1 MLQGLREI
9 SRETDKLLK
18 QQILIRAKL
27 ENPSQEN
34 TKLSGGKTKEVEVP
48 VKRKFENDLDKPTNI
63 PAQPKSKTGT
73 TSTAAPVLQKNY
85 LSHQKSTASLRSSN
99 TLDASQISIEVEVGE
114 DIDLIGESLSAAKAD
129 RLKSQKQTNVLPEVR
144 KAMKLEKRPNSSLSQ
159 AEMKTLVAS
168 ASK

>member
-63 PAQPKSKTGT
+63 PA
-73 TSTAAPVLQKNY
+73 
-85 LSHQKSTASLRSSN
+85 
-99 TLDASQISIEVEVGE
+99 
-114 DIDLIGESLSAAKAD
+114 
-129 RLKSQKQTNVLPEVR
+129 
-144 KAMKLEKRPNSSLSQ
+144 
-159 AEMKTLVAS
+159 
-168 ASK
+168 